1 MVYFG
6 GFEGELFDSFMKVAR
21 SSDAFSFYH
30 AAGECA
36 AAHNAQSH
44 GVSIFRS
51 FDESP
56 VHFNGEHNQ
65 AALGD
70 WMETASIPTLIEFS
84 EDYIE
89 PIFGKGR
96 EALILFSNDNS
107 AAYNQVFAEAA
118 KQLQG
123 QILFVTSGTEQGI
136 QQRLSEFV
144 GVDGTNAPTIRLL
157 HPGEDM
163 KKFVYSGSLDTL
175 SVHAIKNYVDE
186 FKAGNLRPH
195 LKSEAEPE
203 TQGPLTILVGTNFDS
218 IVNDASKDVLVK
230 YYAPWCG
237 HCKSLAPVWEE
248 LANSHADN
256 EDLVIAKFDATA
268 NEVEGLSIRGY
279 PTLRFYPKDNKQG
292 YEYEGDRDIEA
303 FQTWLQEH
311 SSAARD
317 HKAKRA
323 NDEL

>member
-1 MVYFG
+1 
-6 GFEGELFDSFMKVAR
+6 MKVAR